1 MAYKN
6 TLVDNTKVFSQED
19 LDTMASEFLNV
30 LRSVDRPG
38 MDTLIEY
45 IDKKT
50 DFRTAPAST
59 DYHGNFEGGGLVHY
73 INAYNCF
80 DELCDRYNIMLS
92 PDSRKIIGLL
102 HDFCK
107 FNLYKK
113 TTRRHFVEEQ
123 NKWIDYVTYQF
134 KGDEMPLGH
143 GEKSVM
149 LLQQFIKLSRL
160 EMLAIR
166 WHMGAYEEGALRNGL
181 NNASEYHPCVRAMQ
195 IADQMATAFYDRKID
210 QKKLVTKKVNIGS
223 KDIETL

>member
-1 MAYKN
+1 MAYN
-6 TLVDNTKVFSQED
+6 NVLVDNTKLYSQED
-19 LDTMASEFLNV
+19 LDTMASEFLNT
-30 LRSVDRPG
+30 LRTIDRPG
-38 MDTLIEY
+38 IENLVEY
-45 IDKKT
+45 IDTKT
-50 DFRTAPAST
+50 DFRTAPASSRF
-59 DYHGNFEGGGLVHY
+59 HGNFEGGALVHF

-80 DELCDRYNIMLS
+80 NNLCDNYNIMLS

-113 TTRRHFVEEQ
+113 TTRRHFIEEQ
-123 NKWIDYVTYQF
+123 DKWITYVTYEF
-134 KGDEMPLGH
+134 KNGEIPLGH

-181 NNASEYHPCVRAMQ
+181 NEASEYHPCVRAMQ
-195 IADQMATAFYDRKID
+195 IADQMATAFYDPKVD
-210 QKKLVTKKVNIGS
+210 AKKLVTKKVNIGE
-223 KDIETL
+223 KQIDTL